1 MSRPEDPIV
10 SAAAHGKTLVKYRS
24 KRLRRRAQRVNRPP
38 PLRGPPPVLT
48 ALDLEKIVT
57 VREAGEMLGL
67 SYWSLWRHYRHL
79 FRQLSPNRVG
89 IKLRDVIAIGEAARA
104 RGANASNQARAG
116 ALGRNRSKRQNVR

>member
-10 SAAAHGKTLVKYRS
+10 TAAAQGKTLVKYRS
-24 KRLRRRAQRVNRPP
+24 KRRRRRAQRVNLPL
-38 PLRGPPPVLT
+38 LRGPAPVLT

-89 IKLRDVIAIGEAARA
+89 IKLRDVIAIGEAVA
-104 RGANASNQARAG
+104 
-116 ALGRNRSKRQNVR
+116 